1 MVFRKHSVFNFV
13 ILSLALASALSFA
26 GCRRSKSGSTAV
38 TEAAELKPV
47 EVSTAK
53 AEGRDVPLFIQAT
66 GSFAADESS
75 DVASQAS
82 GQIIATPV
90 DVGAFVKQGAII
102 AKLDD
107 RDARL
112 RLQQLAA
119 SERQAE
125 AALRQAEAKLGL
137 GSGKGFEASAIPEVA
152 AARQNYE
159 AADAQ
164 ARLAE
169 TNAKRYQNLVATGD
183 VSQIVYD
190 QAKTQADTA
199 RAQAN
204 AAKQQYEVA
213 VNVARQN
220 NQGIA
225 TAQAALE
232 AARVQVAIARKAV
245 NDTII
250 TAPFAG
256 YISERPVALG
266 EYVTPQSKIATLLKT
281 NPIKLKVQ
289 LPESDAARARPG
301 VSVSATVAAF
311 PNVEFSGQVSDVN
324 PALDPAS
331 RTVTIEVDIRNEGNR
346 LKPGMFA
353 SAKLYEQGGG
363 RGVFVPKSAV
373 MSEANV
379 AAARVYVIEGDVV
392 RLRVIQIGEQ
402 EGDLVRVVNGV
413 KEGEAVVTNNLDQ
426 LYDGAKIIKK

>member
-1 MVFRKHSVFNFV
+1 MGFRNRHFFHAVMLAV
-13 ILSLALASALSFA
+13 ALALVIFAA
-26 GCRRSKSGSTAV
+26 GCKRATSGSAAV
-38 TEAAELKPV
+38 SEAAELKPV
-47 EVSTAK
+47 EVATAL
-53 AEGRDVPLFIQAT
+53 AEGRDVPLFVQAT
-66 GSFAADESS
+66 GSFAADEVS
-75 DVASQAS
+75 DVASQAA

-90 DVGAFVKQGAII
+90 DVGSFVKQGTVI
-102 AKLDD
+102 ARLDD
-107 RDARL
+107 RDAKL
-112 RLQQLAA
+112 RLQQLLA
-119 SERQAE
+119 SARQAE

-137 GSGKGFEASAIPEVA
+137 GSGKGFEASTIPEVA
-152 AARQNYE
+152 AARQNFE

-169 TNAKRYQNLVATGD
+169 TNARRYQNLVATGD

-190 QAKTQADTA
+190 QARTQADTA

-213 VNVARQN
+213 INVARQN

-232 AARVQVAIARKAV
+232 AARAQVAIARKAV
-245 NDTII
+245 NDTVI

-289 LPESDAARARPG
+289 LPEGDAARARRG
-301 VSVSATVAAF
+301 VTVSATVAAF
-311 PNVEFSGQVSDVN
+311 PNTEFSGQVSDVN

-331 RTVTIEVDIRNEGNR
+331 RTVTVEVNLKNDNNR

-363 RGVFVPKSAV
+363 RGIFVPKAAV
-373 MSEANV
+373 MTEANIST
-379 AAARVYVIEGDVV
+379 ARVYVVEGEVA
-392 RLRVIQIGEQ
+392 RLRVVQTGET
-402 EGDLVRVVNGV
+402 EGDSIRLVHGV
-413 KEGEAVVTNNLDQ
+413 KEGEVVVTSNLEQ